1 MLDGDWQRAELPSD
15 VKPDDVVTIE
25 VELPAIETPGEYLMR
40 FDMVAEEV
48 AWFADVDSRTAPLR
62 LLVTSG
68 S

>member
-1 MLDGDWQRAELPSD
+1 M
-15 VKPDDVVTIE
+15 KPDDVVTIE

-48 AWFADVDSRTAPLR
+48 AWFADVDSPTAPLH